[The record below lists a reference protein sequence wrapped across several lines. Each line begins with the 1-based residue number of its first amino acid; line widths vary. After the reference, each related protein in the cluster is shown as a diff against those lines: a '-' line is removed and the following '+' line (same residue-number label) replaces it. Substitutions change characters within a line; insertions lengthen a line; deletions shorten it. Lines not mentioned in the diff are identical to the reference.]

1 MEWININS
9 IDDLKKMG
17 KLKPVMKMIKDDLA
31 KLYAGKRSKDKNIVE
46 MINVRSNSWQGLY
59 DKIIALREVIN
70 SVESNYINSNNKTE
84 FQVTA
89 RKSTSYF
96 NSLEAEYIFYLLEL
110 DGKQRADKLH
120 ITMKCYSDK
129 AFAKSS
135 ELNGCKSSICSPTPI
150 YLTGIPSPSLIAS
163 TTPPFAVP
171 SSFVRT
177 IPVIPVACLNCSA

>member
-1 MEWININS
+1 MRGFFMEWININS

-70 SVESNYINSNNKTE
+70 SVDSNYINSNNKTE

-129 AFAKSS
+129 AFAKSWRDS
-135 ELNGCKSSICSPTPI
+135 IAKIIHPDKCSNSRANDAISKLNQL
-150 YLTGIPSPSLIAS
+150 YEEM
-163 TTPPFAVP
+163 
-171 SSFVRT
+171 
-177 IPVIPVACLNCSA
+177 VALG